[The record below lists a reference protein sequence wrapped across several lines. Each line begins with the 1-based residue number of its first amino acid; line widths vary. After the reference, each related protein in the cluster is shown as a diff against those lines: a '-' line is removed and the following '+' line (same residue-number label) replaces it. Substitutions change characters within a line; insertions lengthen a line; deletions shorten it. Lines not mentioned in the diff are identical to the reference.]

1 MKKYMVLLFIG
12 FSLSMLSGL
21 LSNDGPAH
29 YFAHN
34 TVHAD
39 NHVHEHGGQT
49 LYTCP
54 MHPQIVQEQPGQC
67 PICGMDLV
75 PQKSPDQTEGTRG
88 DQNTIRVDPV
98 TIQNMGVRVD
108 WVKRGVVYRHIRT
121 FGRVEIPDDA
131 LAVVNLRFSGWV
143 EKIWADR
150 LGKYVAKGDK
160 LLAIYS
166 PEVFSAQKEYIL
178 ALKRY
183 GRDHSIT
190 QSSENRLRL
199 WDVPAWQIKTIR
211 KEMKPKRLITITS
224 PASGFIEKMDIA
236 EGSRIASGKNLYT
249 IIDLGKVWLKGE
261 VYDLDTPWVKNGAQ
275 VEIDF
280 SIPGFS
286 DYQEEISY
294 IYPTLSPETRT
305 VTVRIELENPD
316 LKLKPGMIAGMLINA
331 QSNED
336 RLIIPSESIIHT
348 GKRKVVFV
356 TKTPGKYESR
366 EVKTGL
372 VGDNY
377 VTEVVSGLEEGETVV
392 TSGQFLLD
400 SESQL
405 QEAVKKFLKT
415 QLQSTQGAGDAREHA
430 GEEIGKE
437 LYICPMHPQIVQ
449 EQPGQCPIC
458 GMDLVKKK

>member
-1 MKKYMVLLFIG
+1 MKKYMVLLIIG
-12 FSLSMLSGL
+12 GFLFCASDLVG
-21 LSNDGPAH
+21 NRCPAQ
-29 YFAHN
+29 YFAAN
-34 TVHAD
+34 VLHAG
-39 NHVHEHGGQT
+39 NHVDGHDRQT

-75 PQKSPDQTEGTRG
+75 PQKSPDQESAELGNQ
-88 DQNTIRVDPV
+88 DTIRVDPV
-98 TIQNMGVRVD
+98 TVQNMGVRVD
-108 WVKRGVVYRHIRT
+108 QVKRGVVYRHIRT
-121 FGRVEIPDDA
+121 FGRLEIPDDSI
-131 LAVVNLRFSGWV
+131 AVVNLRFSGWV
-143 EKIWADR
+143 EKLWADK

-160 LLAIYS
+160 LFAVYS

-183 GRDHSIT
+183 GEGHSIT
-190 QSSENRLRL
+190 ESAENRLRL

-211 KEMKPKRLITITS
+211 KEMEPKRLITITS

-236 EGSRIASGKNLYT
+236 EGSRLASGKNLYT
-249 IIDLGKVWLKGE
+249 ITDLKKVWLKGE
-261 VYDLDTPWVKNGAQ
+261 VYDFDAPWVKTGAQ

-280 SIPGFS
+280 SIPGLS
-286 DYQEEISY
+286 KHEGTISY
-294 IYPTLSPETRT
+294 IYPTLNPQTRT
-305 VTVRIELENPD
+305 VTVRVEMENIDLE
-316 LKLKPGMIAGMLINA
+316 LKPGMIAGMLINA
-331 QSNED
+331 QSDDD

-356 TKTPGKYESR
+356 TKTLGKFEPR

-405 QEAVKKFLKT
+405 QEAVKKFLEA
-415 QLQSTQGAGDAREHA
+415 QLPSESEAQIPHEHA
-430 GEEIGKE
+430 DEEVSKE
-437 LYICPMHPQIVQ
+437 LYTCPMHPQIVQ